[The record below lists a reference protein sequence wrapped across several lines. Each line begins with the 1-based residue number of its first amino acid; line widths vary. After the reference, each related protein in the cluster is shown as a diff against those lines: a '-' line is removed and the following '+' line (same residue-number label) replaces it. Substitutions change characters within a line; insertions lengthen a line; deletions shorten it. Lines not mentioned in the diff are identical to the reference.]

1 MAEVHD
7 DLAGG
12 LTRAADV
19 QVRPG
24 HAHDLPALARVHR
37 RAREVAA
44 MPSAEGDV
52 EAWVRTWDLDE
63 DDLWVAEVDGEPA
76 AYARMRGA
84 WLDDLYVL
92 PEHQGRGIGT
102 LLLDVVCSLRPQGFG
117 LWVFASNAAARR
129 FYAGR
134 GLVELE
140 QTDGSGNAEHAP
152 DVRLVWPGERPLRFL
167 REAIDGVD
175 DELALLLARRVA
187 LAGAVQ
193 DLKAAGGGP
202 AGLEGRDPD
211 REAQIVRRM
220 AAQAPGLDPARLAR
234 IVHVVLEEGLA
245 AWHERT
251 GAG

>member
-1 MAEVHD
+1 VADAHD
-7 DLAGG
+7 DPVGETPG
-12 LTRAADV
+12 VADV
-19 QVRPG
+19 QLRPG
-24 HAHDLPALARVHR
+24 HAGDLPALAQVHR
-37 RAREVAA
+37 RAREAAA
-44 MPSAEGDV
+44 MPAPADDV
-52 EAWVRTWDLDE
+52 EGWTRTWDLD

-102 LLLDVVCSLRPQGFG
+102 LLLELVRSLRPQGFG

-129 FYAGR
+129 FYAAR

-152 DVRLVWPGERPLRFL
+152 DVRLVWPGERPLQFL
-167 REAIDGVD
+167 REAIDDVD

-193 DLKAAGGGP
+193 DLKAADGGP
-202 AGLEGRDPD
+202 AGRQGRDRD
-211 REAQIVRRM
+211 REGQIVRRM
-220 AAQAPGLDPARLAR
+220 AAQAPGLDPARLGR